1 MLWHPGLPELGLM
14 LPYSPL
20 HHLLVA
26 GVGRPLVMTSGN
38 LSDEPI
44 AHDDDD
50 AVARL
55 GPLVDGL
62 LTHDRPIHIRCDD
75 SVVRAGP
82 RRHQLLRR
90 SRGYAPEPL
99 PLPFVA
105 AGRSSP
111 SGRS

>member
-1 MLWHPGLPELGLM
+1 M

-20 HHLLVA
+20 HHLLLA

-55 GPLVDGL
+55 GPLVDGV

-75 SVVRAGP
+75 SVVRVADGP
-82 RRHQLLRR
+82 GAAAAPLAWLRARTDRAAVRR
-90 SRGYAPEPL
+90 
-99 PLPFVA
+99 
-105 AGRSSP
+105 AGRRCSP
-111 SGRS
+111 SAPS